1 MTVSVWKMCII
12 IRKQA
17 VEFEGLQ
24 RNRKIPTL
32 TPLIDIVFLLLVFF
46 MLTAHF
52 VKDQSLDIS
61 LPEAESAQSLEKDEA
76 LKITLDNSGHVI
88 INNEHVAPY
97 DLDKVLRKL
106 LKNRSNKQVI
116 LHGDKVAQLGL
127 TVKVMDAA
135 RKAGAESLDIIT
147 KQPKLK

>member
-1 MTVSVWKMCII
+1 M
-12 IRKQA
+12 
-17 VEFEGLQ
+17 EFEGLQ
-24 RNRKIPTL
+24 RSRKIPTL

-61 LPEAESAQSLEKDEA
+61 LPEAESAQALDKDEA
-76 LKITLDNSGHVI
+76 LKIVLDKGGHVI
-88 INNEHVAPY
+88 INGEHVAPFM
-97 DLDKVLRKL
+97 LDKELARL
-106 LKNRSNKQVI
+106 LKNRSNKQII

-135 RKAGAESLDIIT
+135 RKAGAKSLDIVT
-147 KQPKLK
+147 EQPK

>member
-1 MTVSVWKMCII
+1 M
-12 IRKQA
+12 
-17 VEFEGLQ
+17 EFEGLQ

-61 LPEAESAQSLEKDEA
+61 LPEAESAQNLDKEEA
-76 LKITLDNSGHVI
+76 LKIFLDNSGHVI
-88 INNEHVAPY
+88 INKKHIAPTE
-97 DLDKVLRKL
+97 LNKVLSDL
-106 LKNRSNKQVI
+106 LQSRSNKQVI
-116 LHGDKVAQLGL
+116 LQGDKVAQLGL
-127 TVKVMDAA
+127 TVQVMDAA

-147 KQPKLK
+147 KQP